1 MLMKKRMQLEDS
13 IKTRFSEI
21 VSCLVCVLIT
31 VLITVMLPVS
41 EAIGIAALCVLF
53 FLLICFVFWQP
64 NKELRKILIIAF
76 LLRATLALIHVFVV
90 PLPDSQADAVRFERV
105 GWELAQGWAAGAPFD
120 FITGA
125 YLYSWF
131 IGIVYFVID
140 RSPLLIQALNVFLG
154 TLIIYIAASVSREL
168 FDSRTSTFV
177 AWIACLFPTLLLYS
191 ALTMREMAVAFT
203 FALGVLFFVRW
214 LKKDQFH
221 FLVKSMLC
229 ILVSGLFHTGM
240 LFLLAVLLVFWCN
253 RTLGAFLR
261 LRMGSFTIKVLASL
275 LIISVVAFPLVT
287 GAGMEKFGDLS
298 RLIDPKYLGDRHEI
312 QARDRAAY
320 LTNLNIS
327 SYADL
332 IYAVPLKT
340 MYFLFAP
347 FPWNVKAS
355 IDAIGMADGLFYLC
369 LVLSALY
376 GFKEIRRQHGKF
388 VFWGLAVL
396 LLAGIV
402 VFAMGTGNYGTA
414 LRHRTKFAF
423 LLIVIAGPVVQKL
436 WYLTFGRIR
445 IRKTYTGSLQ
455 TNVERE

>member
-1 MLMKKRMQLEDS
+1 MKKRMLIEYNF
-13 IKTRFSEI
+13 KTLFSKI
-21 VSCLVCVLIT
+21 TSCLVCVLIT
-31 VLITVMLPVS
+31 VLITIMLPAS
-41 EAIGIAALCVLF
+41 EAIGITALCILF
-53 FLLICFVFWQP
+53 FLLICFAFWQP
-64 NKELRKILIIAF
+64 NKELRKVLIIAF
-76 LLRATLALIHVFVV
+76 LLRASLALIHVFVV
-90 PLPDSQADAVRFERV
+90 PLPDSQADAVTFERV
-105 GWELAQGWAAGAPFD
+105 GWELAQGWAAGAPFE

-154 TLIIYIAASVSREL
+154 TLIIYISASVSREL

-177 AWIACLFPTLLLYS
+177 AWIACLFPALLLYS
-191 ALTMREMAVAFT
+191 AITMREVAVVFT
-203 FALGVLFFVRW
+203 FALGILFFVQW

-221 FLVKSMLC
+221 FLVKSMLF

-253 RTLGAFLR
+253 RMLGAFLR
-261 LRMGSFTIKVLASL
+261 LRMGSFTIKILASL
-275 LIISVVAFPLVT
+275 IIISLVAFPLVT
-287 GAGMEKFGDLS
+287 GAGMEKIGDLS
-298 RLIDPKYLGDRHEI
+298 RLIDPEYLGDRHEI

-340 MYFLFAP
+340 IYFLFAP
-347 FPWNVKAS
+347 FPWNVKAP
-355 IDAIGMADGLFYLC
+355 IDFIGMADGLFYLC